1 VTEGVEA
8 VFQYI
13 QAFGSLGLLALATKF
28 YVDRRHLQI
37 QLKLGDRKA
46 DLDLEVHRDGLTF
59 ELLEAARKEIAS
71 LRVEV
76 ERSRINEDHIRHFD
90 EALQHIEG
98 LLLAE
103 NAGERK
109 AAERGARAFLN
120 RMRRMQEARG
130 IIANELQRLKSEQ
143 NLDDRAEGQP

>member
-1 VTEGVEA
+1 
-8 VFQYI
+8 QWLQI
-13 QAFGSLGLLALATKF
+13 FGPVGLLALATKF

-46 DLDLEVHRDGLTF
+46 DLDLEIHRDGLTF
-59 ELLEAARKEIAS
+59 ELLEAARKELAS

-76 ERSRINEDHIRHFD
+76 ERSRVSESHIRHFD
-90 EALQHIEG
+90 EAIQHIEM

-103 NAGERK
+103 NSGERMT
-109 AAERGARAFLN
+109 AEREARAFLN

-130 IIANELQRLKSEQ
+130 IIANEMQRLK
-143 NLDDRAEGQP
+143 

>member
-1 VTEGVEA
+1 MTEGVEW
-8 VFQYI
+8 VFQWL
-13 QAFGSLGLLALATKF
+13 QTFGSIGLLALATKF

-46 DLDLEVHRDGLTF
+46 DLDLEIHRDGLTF
-59 ELLEAARKEIAS
+59 ELLEAARHEIAS
-71 LRVEV
+71 LRIDL
-76 ERSRINEDHIRHFD
+76 ERSRINEDHIHHFD
-90 EALQHIEG
+90 DALRHIEE

-109 AAERGARAFLN
+109 SAERSARAFLN

-130 IIANELQRLKSEQ
+130 TLSNEIQRITSEQ
-143 NLDDRAEGQP
+143 NIEDRGKA